1 MSSNLPNYRYR
12 GVIENWV
19 DGDTVDVSVDLGF
32 CVYTKIRFR
41 LTGLDTAELKSK
53 DDEKALLAAKAHN
66 FVQQWAP
73 KSTVVYIASTKTE
86 KFGRWLAE
94 IFKTGMAGESV
105 NDALLREGLAKPY
118 KGGAKE

>member
-1 MSSNLPNYRYR
+1 MSSNMPNYRFR
-12 GVIENWV
+12 GTIENWV

-32 CVYTKIRFR
+32 FVYQKVRFR
-41 LTGLDTAELKSK
+41 LAGVDTAEIHSK
-53 DDEKALLAAKAHN
+53 DAEKAMLAAKAHN
-66 FVQQWAP
+66 FCQQWAV
-73 KSTVVYIASTKTE
+73 KGTVVYIVSTKTE

-105 NDALLREGLAKPY
+105 NEALLRESLAKPY

>member
-1 MSSNLPNYRYR
+1 MSSNLPNYRFR
-12 GVIENWV
+12 GVIDQWV

-41 LTGLDTAELKSK
+41 LAGLDTAELNSK
-53 DDEKALLAAKAHN
+53 DDEKAILAAKAHN
-66 FVQQWAP
+66 FVQQWAV
-73 KSTVVYIASTKTE
+73 KGTVVYIASIKTE